1 MIKVSVASLKLG
13 DVEDPIVFAGG
24 PIIDWQ
30 KSDQGQW
37 VMENAI
43 DIPEFNISYDTD
55 TWMGYTVNITANL
68 NEEDYTYWLLKW
80 SK

>member
-1 MIKVSVASLKLG
+1 MIKVRVASLKLG
-13 DVEDPIVFAGG
+13 DVEDPMVFAGG
-24 PIIDWQ
+24 SIMDWK

-43 DIPEFNISYDTD
+43 DLPDFHISMDTD
-55 TWMGYTVNITANL
+55 TWIGYTVNITANL
-68 NEEDYTYWLLKW
+68 KEEDYTFWLLKW